1 MCSWFTCTRYGPSI
15 ANCGTAMHRHHCSSM
30 AFIYIGIAALL
41 LLPFGASFSPPMH
54 SVVSRAFN
62 KLEGFIASRKVNAN
76 VDNKTDKYATG
87 PDSEYDYAATQ
98 PKFDHSL
105 WSEVLKKHVSGGE
118 VEGIT
123 TNVVDYRAIAEDGN
137 FDQYQKA
144 LAGANLA
151 ELATKPNELLALY
164 INAYNALC
172 ISHVTRFIKEND
184 GELPTSVTKTTPSDQ
199 KGKEIWDCPVG
210 VVGGEKVTLNDIENV
225 ILRSRWSEPRI
236 HASINCASA
245 SCPNLRTEAF
255 VPHKLNSQMDDQTKT
270 WIADTTKGLK
280 IEKEELYLSR
290 IFLWFGGDFDVRGGP
305 LAFVTQHASN
315 EVSSSSLEDKKV
327 DYFPYCWYLNTK

>member
-1 MCSWFTCTRYGPSI
+1 MQ
-15 ANCGTAMHRHHCSSM
+15 RHHCSSM
-30 AFIYIGIAALL
+30 AFIYTGIAALL

-62 KLEGFIASRKVNAN
+62 KLEGFVASRKVNAN
-76 VDNKTDKYATG
+76 VDTNTDKYATG
-87 PDSEYDYAATQ
+87 PDSEYEYAATQ

-105 WSEVLKKHVSGGE
+105 WSEVLKKHVSSGE

-123 TNVVDYRAIAEDGN
+123 TNVVDYRAIAEDGD
-137 FDQYQKA
+137 FERYQKA

-151 ELATKPNELLALY
+151 DLATKPNELLALY

-184 GELPTSVTKTTPSDQ
+184 GELPTSVTKTTPSDE

-280 IEKEELYLSR
+280 VEKDELYLSR
-290 IFLWFGGDFDVRGGP
+290 IFLWFAGDFDVRGGP

-315 EVSSSSLEDKKV
+315 EVSASFDDKKV
-327 DYFPYCWYLNTK
+327 DYFPYNWNLNTKR